1 MGLMSWIIGGGAKQT
16 AAAVGQVAGV
26 FKPNAEAAEA
36 RGHAYEQAAL
46 SQYAAEFAYPRR
58 GWFDGLVDGL
68 NRLVR
73 PMITFVLLGILPA
86 VVIWPEGA
94 AIAFAALALLPAG
107 YWALV
112 TVIIGFYF
120 GGRMQLKAQDFQK
133 SVQSAADRAPQVI
146 PNIKRLRT
154 SLSPSEAAD
163 DSPELALELA
173 QGMPS
178 AENAAVRDW
187 AEEYRGARAPRS

>member
-1 MGLMSWIIGGGAKQT
+1 
-16 AAAVGQVAGV
+16 
-26 FKPNAEAAEA
+26 
-36 RGHAYEQAAL
+36 
-46 SQYAAEFAYPRR
+46 
-58 GWFDGLVDGL
+58 
-68 NRLVR
+68 
-73 PMITFVLLGILPA
+73 

-120 GGRMQLKAQDFQK
+120 GGPHAA
-133 SVQSAADRAPQVI
+133 QSAGLPKICAISCKQSSRGHRQYQTP
-146 PNIKRLRT
+146 PLRP
-154 SLSPSEAAD
+154 SLPVKAAD

-173 QGMPS
+173 QGLPQ

-187 AEEYRGARAPRS
+187 AQEKG

>member
-1 MGLMSWIIGGGAKQT
+1 MGVMSWILGGGAKQA
-16 AAAVGQVAGV
+16 AAAVVQVAGV
-26 FKPNAEAAEA
+26 FKPNAKASEA
-36 RGHAYEQAAL
+36 RGHAYDGAAL
-46 SQYAAEFAYPRR
+46 GQYAAEFAHPCR
-58 GWFDGLVDGL
+58 GGDGLVDGL

-73 PMITFVLLGILPA
+73 PVITFGLLGILPA

-133 SVQSAADRAPQVI
+133 SVQSAADRAPEVI
-146 PNIKRLRT
+146 ANIKRLRT
-154 SLSPSEAAD
+154 ELS
-163 DSPELALELA
+163 LELA
-173 QGMPS
+173 QGLDIDNP
-178 AENAAVRDW
+178 ALRDC
-187 AEEYRGARAPRS
+187 AKRGRGLGAPGA

>member
-1 MGLMSWIIGGGAKQT
+1 MGLILWVLGGGAKQA
-16 AAAVGQVAGV
+16 AAAVGQMAWV
-26 FKPNAEAAEA
+26 FKPNAEASET
-36 RGHAYEQAAL
+36 RGHTYDRAAL
-46 SQYAAEFAYPRR
+46 AQCTAKFAHPRR

-73 PMITFVLLGILPA
+73 PATTFGLLGILPA

-94 AIAFAALALLPAG
+94 TIAFAALALLPAG

-120 GGRMQLKAQDFQK
+120 CGRMQLKAQNFQK
-133 SVQSAADRAPQVI
+133 FVQSAADRAPEVI
-146 PNIKRLRT
+146 ANIKRLRT
-154 SLSPSEAAD
+154 ALSLSEAAEN
-163 DSPELALELA
+163 SLELALELA
-173 QGMPS
+173 LGLPQ

-187 AEEYRGARAPRS
+187 AQGMG

>member
-1 MGLMSWIIGGGAKQT
+1 MGLISWVLGGGAKQA
-16 AAAVGQVAGV
+16 AAAVGQVARV
-26 FKPNAEAAEA
+26 LKPNAEASET
-36 RGHAYEQAAL
+36 RGHAYDRAAQA
-46 SQYAAEFAYPRR
+46 QYTAEFTHPRR

-73 PMITFVLLGILPA
+73 PAITFGLLGILPA

-133 SVQSAADRAPQVI
+133 SVQSAANRAPEVI
-146 PNIKRLRT
+146 ANIERLR
-154 SLSPSEAAD
+154 SALSPDEAAD

-173 QGMPS
+173 QGPPQ

-187 AEEYRGARAPRS
+187 TQEKG

>member
-1 MGLMSWIIGGGAKQT
+1 LGGGAKQA

-26 FKPNAEAAEA
+26 FKPNAEASET
-36 RGHAYEQAAL
+36 RGHAYDRAAL
-46 SQYAAEFAYPRR
+46 AQYTAEFAHPRR

-73 PMITFVLLGILPA
+73 PAITFGLLGILPA

-112 TVIIGFYF
+112 TGDHRILFW
-120 GGRMQLKAQDFQK
+120 RPHAA
-133 SVQSAADRAPQVI
+133 QSAGLPKICAI
-146 PNIKRLRT
+146 SGK
-154 SLSPSEAAD
+154 
-163 DSPELALELA
+163 
-173 QGMPS
+173 
-178 AENAAVRDW
+178 
-187 AEEYRGARAPRS
+187 

>member
-1 MGLMSWIIGGGAKQT
+1 MGPLWGNMPPNSPT
-16 AAAVGQVAGV
+16 RAVG
-26 FKPNAEAAEA
+26 
-36 RGHAYEQAAL
+36 
-46 SQYAAEFAYPRR
+46 
-58 GWFDGLVDGL
+58 WCDGLVDGL

-73 PMITFVLLGILPA
+73 PVITFGLLGILPA

-133 SVQSAADRAPQVI
+133 SVQSGRRSRPRGDRQYQTPPHRTLPRAGAGSRHRQPGAAGLGEKGQRVG
-146 PNIKRLRT
+146 RSRGLG
-154 SLSPSEAAD
+154 
-163 DSPELALELA
+163 
-173 QGMPS
+173 QGLHM
-178 AENAAVRDW
+178 
-187 AEEYRGARAPRS
+187 

>member
-1 MGLMSWIIGGGAKQT
+1 MGLISWVLGGGAKQA

-26 FKPNAEAAEA
+26 FKPNAEASET
-36 RGHAYEQAAL
+36 RGHAYDWAAL
-46 SQYAAEFAYPRR
+46 AQYTAEFAHPRR

-73 PMITFVLLGILPA
+73 PAITFGLLGILPA
-86 VVIWPEGA
+86 VVIWPEG
-94 AIAFAALALLPAG
+94 AALALLPAG

-133 SVQSAADRAPQVI
+133 SVQSAANRAPEVI
-146 PNIKRLRT
+146 ANIKRPR
-154 SLSPSEAAD
+154 SALSPDEAAD

-173 QGMPS
+173 QGLPQ

-187 AEEYRGARAPRS
+187 AQEKG

>member
-1 MGLMSWIIGGGAKQT
+1 MGLMSWLFGGGAKQT
-16 AAAVGQVAGV
+16 ADAVEQVAEV
-26 FKPNAEAAEA
+26 FRPNAEASDF
-36 RGHAYEQAAL
+36 RSHAYDEAVL
-46 SQYAAEFAYPRR
+46 PQYAAEFAYPRR

-120 GGRMQLKAQDFQK
+120 GGRMQLKSQDFQK
-133 SVQSAADRAPQVI
+133 SVQSAVDRAPQVI
-146 PNIKRLRT
+146 ANMKRT
-154 SLSPSEAAD
+154 SSHLTPGVAFVD
-163 DSPELALELA
+163 DPDLF
-173 QGMPS
+173 
-178 AENAAVRDW
+178 
-187 AEEYRGARAPRS
+187 

>member
-1 MGLMSWIIGGGAKQT
+1 MMGPLWGNMPPNLPIHAGGG
-16 AAAVGQVAGV
+16 
-26 FKPNAEAAEA
+26 
-36 RGHAYEQAAL
+36 
-46 SQYAAEFAYPRR
+46 
-58 GWFDGLVDGL
+58 DGLVDGL

-73 PMITFVLLGILPA
+73 PVIIFGLLGILPA

-133 SVQSAADRAPQVI
+133 SVQSAADRAPEVI
-146 PNIKRLRT
+146 ANIKRLRT
-154 SLSPSEAAD
+154 ALSPNEAAD
-163 DSPELALELA
+163 DDPELALELA
-173 QGMPS
+173 QGF
-178 AENAAVRDW
+178 AEGENAAIVAWQKEGR
-187 AEEYRGARAPRS
+187 RS

>member
-1 MGLMSWIIGGGAKQT
+1 M
-16 AAAVGQVAGV
+16 AGV
-26 FKPNAEAAEA
+26 FKPNAEASET
-36 RGHAYEQAAL
+36 RGQAYDRAAL
-46 SQYAAEFAYPRR
+46 AQYTAEFAHPRR

-73 PMITFVLLGILPA
+73 PAITFGLLGILPA

-112 TVIIGFYF
+112 TVIVGFYF

-133 SVQSAADRAPQVI
+133 SVQSAANRAPEVI
-146 PNIKRLRT
+146 ANIKRLR
-154 SLSPSEAAD
+154 SALSRNEAAD

-173 QGMPS
+173 QGLPQ

-187 AEEYRGARAPRS
+187 AQEKG

>member
-1 MGLMSWIIGGGAKQT
+1 MGLMSWILGGGAKQA

-26 FKPNAEAAEA
+26 LKPNAEASEA
-36 RGHAYEQAAL
+36 RGHAYDGAAL
-46 SQYAAEFAYPRR
+46 AQYAAEFAHPRR

-73 PMITFVLLGILPA
+73 PVITFGLLGILPA
-86 VVIWPEGA
+86 GA

-133 SVQSAADRAPQVI
+133 SVQQAADRAPEVI
-146 PNIKRLRT
+146 ANIKRLRT
-154 SLSPSEAAD
+154 ALSPNEAAD
-163 DSPELALELA
+163 DDPELALELA
-173 QGMPS
+173 QGF
-178 AENAAVRDW
+178 AEGENAAIVAWQKEGR
-187 AEEYRGARAPRS
+187 RS

>member
-1 MGLMSWIIGGGAKQT
+1 MGLMSWILGGGAKQA

-26 FKPNAEAAEA
+26 FKPNAEASEA
-36 RGHAYEQAAL
+36 RGHAYDGAAL
-46 SQYAAEFAYPRR
+46 GQYAAEFAHPRR

-73 PMITFVLLGILPA
+73 PVITFGLLGILPA

-133 SVQSAADRAPQVI
+133 SVQQAADRAPEVI
-146 PNIKRLRT
+146 ANIKRLRT
-154 SLSPSEAAD
+154 ALSPNEAVYD
-163 DSPELALELA
+163 DPELALELA
-173 QGMPS
+173 QGF
-178 AENAAVRDW
+178 AEGENAAIVAWQKEGR
-187 AEEYRGARAPRS
+187 RS

>member
-1 MGLMSWIIGGGAKQT
+1 MGGLLHGSNIMGFGRRRETGRSSRGPDGLGFQT
-16 AAAVGQVAGV
+16 
-26 FKPNAEAAEA
+26 NAEASET
-36 RGHAYEQAAL
+36 RGHAYDRAAL
-46 SQYAAEFAYPRR
+46 AQYTAEFANPRR
-58 GWFDGLVDGL
+58 GWFYGL

-73 PMITFVLLGILPA
+73 PATTFGLLGILPA

-120 GGRMQLKAQDFQK
+120 CGRMQLKAQDFQK
-133 SVQSAADRAPQVI
+133 SVQSAADRAPEVI
-146 PNIKRLRT
+146 ANIKRLRT
-154 SLSPSEAAD
+154 ALSLSEAAD

-173 QGMPS
+173 LGLPQ

-187 AEEYRGARAPRS
+187 AQGMG

>member
-1 MGLMSWIIGGGAKQT
+1 MGLILWVLGGGAKQA
-16 AAAVGQVAGV
+16 AAAVGQMAWV
-26 FKPNAEAAEA
+26 FKPNAEASET
-36 RGHAYEQAAL
+36 RGHAYDRAAL
-46 SQYAAEFAYPRR
+46 AQYTAEFAHPRR

-73 PMITFVLLGILPA
+73 PVITFGLLGILPA

-94 AIAFAALALLPAG
+94 ATAFAALALLPAG

-133 SVQSAADRAPQVI
+133 SVQSAANRAPEVI
-146 PNIKRLRT
+146 ANIKRLRT
-154 SLSPSEAAD
+154 ALSPSEAAD

-173 QGMPS
+173 QGLPQ

-187 AEEYRGARAPRS
+187 AQEKG

>member
-1 MGLMSWIIGGGAKQT
+1 MGLMSWVLGGGAKQ
-16 AAAVGQVAGV
+16 AAAVVGQVAGV
-26 FKPNAEAAEA
+26 FKPNAGALETF
-36 RGHAYEQAAL
+36 GHAYNRAAL
-46 SQYAAEFAYPRR
+46 AQYIAEFAHLRR
-58 GWFDGLVDGL
+58 GWFDSLVDGL

-73 PMITFVLLGILPA
+73 PAITFGFLGILPA

-133 SVQSAADRAPQVI
+133 SVRSAADRAPEVI
-146 PNIKRLRT
+146 ANIKRLRT
-154 SLSPSEAAD
+154 ALSPDEAAD
-163 DSPELALELA
+163 DSPELAHGLP
-173 QGMPS
+173 Q

-187 AEEYRGARAPRS
+187 AQVKG

>member
-1 MGLMSWIIGGGAKQT
+1 
-16 AAAVGQVAGV
+16 V
-26 FKPNAEAAEA
+26 FKPNAEASEA
-36 RGHAYEQAAL
+36 RGHAYDGAAL
-46 SQYAAEFAYPRR
+46 AQYAAEFAHPRR

-73 PMITFVLLGILPA
+73 LVITFGLLGILPA

-112 TVIIGFYF
+112 TVIIGSYF

-133 SVQSAADRAPQVI
+133 SVQSAADRAPEVI
-146 PNIKRLRT
+146 ANIKRLRT
-154 SLSPSEAAD
+154 ASPPMRPPTTTQSWPSSWRRALQKGKMPRLSHGKKRGD
-163 DSPELALELA
+163 DHKPLFFIGSSPTSGIA
-173 QGMPS
+173 QYVMTP
-178 AENAAVRDW
+178 
-187 AEEYRGARAPRS
+187 RG

>member
-1 MGLMSWIIGGGAKQT
+1 MGLISWVLGGGAKQA
-16 AAAVGQVAGV
+16 AAAVGQVARV
-26 FKPNAEAAEA
+26 FKPNAEASET
-36 RGHAYEQAAL
+36 RGHAYDRAAL
-46 SQYAAEFAYPRR
+46 AQYTAEFAHPRR

-73 PMITFVLLGILPA
+73 PAITFGLLGILPA

-120 GGRMQLKAQDFQK
+120 GGRMQIKAQDFQK
-133 SVQSAADRAPQVI
+133 SVQSAADRAPGVI
-146 PNIKRLRT
+146 ANIKRLPTAR
-154 SLSPSEAAD
+154 SPNEAAD
-163 DSPELALELA
+163 DSPELALKLA
-173 QGMPS
+173 QGLPQ

-187 AEEYRGARAPRS
+187 AQGKG